1 MRPKHR
7 PPRPKHPKFTHFHRS
22 GLRFGRFPAQRR
34 SIGGVGR
41 HRRAWLRC
49 RWAAAGP
56 GRASRRRTKPHVST
70 PGTTGVE
77 GTGGPGRGAGGWR
90 RDLAGLRDDAPSHTS
105 AHQAPPVWRAP
116 EGSAAVPVG
125 GGRARAGLE
134 IDHSER
140 SSRVV
145 DLAGGPPPTGTHS
158 GRTPQS
164 SPARQVRPDG
174 ARNTRGGHKQPGP
187 AGARQRLRLGDL
199 AARLAQ
205 GQAAVAVDGG
215 THVDEARTR
224 QERRVGAGAKLADG
238 VQAFGGEAPSELGH
252 EVGH

>member
-1 MRPKHR
+1 MPVGGGGTRPGFETTR
-7 PPRPKHPKFTHFHRS
+7 QATRQRTRRRRC
-22 GLRFGRFPAQRR
+22 GGRRR
-34 SIGGVGR
+34 DQ
-41 HRRAWLRC
+41 RAWPRC
-49 RWAAAGP
+49 RWVAAGP
-56 GRASRRRTKPHVST
+56 GRASRSTTPSRR
-70 PGTTGVE
+70 
-77 GTGGPGRGAGGWR
+77 
-90 RDLAGLRDDAPSHTS
+90 LACG
-105 AHQAPPVWRAP
+105 
-116 EGSAAVPVG
+116 
-125 GGRARAGLE
+125 
-134 IDHSER
+134 
-140 SSRVV
+140 

-187 AGARQRLRLGDL
+187 AGSQERLRLGDL

-215 THVDEARTR
+215 THVDEARAR